1 MAAMEHTR
9 ANVQPAAADGRE
21 ERDLLARIA
30 AGDSAAFRTLYLRYH
45 KRMSRFLMRFLRRR
59 EMIEEVI
66 NDTLYTVWCKAGD
79 YRGESQV
86 STWIFGIA
94 YRKALKAL
102 KRAGDEPV
110 FDASVDPEALLA
122 THDAGAGQREIRQ
135 VIDQALA
142 TLPPVQRL
150 TIELAYFMGYSC
162 EEIAA
167 ITDCPV
173 NTVKTRLF
181 HAREHLRKLLPDLQD
196 AEPA

>member
-1 MAAMEHTR
+1 MNVMPNTR
-9 ANVQPAAADGRE
+9 TNVSAAADSRE
-21 ERDLLARIA
+21 ERELLARIA
-30 AGDSAAFRTLYLRYH
+30 AGDSAAFRALYLRYH
-45 KRMSRFLMRFLRRR
+45 KRMSRFLMRFLRRH

-86 STWIFGIA
+86 STWIFGIG

-110 FDASVDPEALLA
+110 LDASVDPESLSAA
-122 THDAGAGQREIRQ
+122 HDAGAGQREMRQ
-135 VIDQALA
+135 AIDQALA

-150 TIELAYFMGYSC
+150 AIELAYFMGHSC

-196 AEPA
+196 AVPT